1 MTREKALKI
10 LKKEN
15 NHECTWSEYCEAYN
29 MAIKALEQEPIL
41 DKIRAEI
48 KALSPEPTA
57 IDVSIDGEC
66 ESILAEK
73 TLYCLLSSVYD
84 KAPGVVIH
92 AMETFVKNKLGVNN
106 D

>member
-1 MTREKALKI
+1 MSKLKMT
-10 LKKEN
+10 
-15 NHECTWSEYCEAYN
+15 
-29 MAIKALEQEPIL
+29 
-41 DKIRAEI
+41 AE
-48 KALSPEPTA
+48 LVQDDLGTA

>member
-41 DKIRAEI
+41 DNIRAEI
-48 KALSPEPTA
+48 LQ
-57 IDVSIDGEC
+57 
-66 ESILAEK
+66 LK
-73 TLYCLLSSVYD
+73 TKTSF
-84 KAPGVVIH
+84 
-92 AMETFVKNKLGVNN
+92 TFVNIDDVLKLIDKHKESMEN
-106 D
+106 DGI